1 MCSIALYHNPSIDP
15 YIVES
20 TLRQMSDLAQHR
32 GPDHTGICMGEHCG
46 MAHNRLS
53 ILDIHTRSNQPM
65 YDENNVIIFN
75 GCLFNF
81 IEIRNELLSLGYM
94 FKTESDTEVILKAY
108 HAWGPQC
115 LHKFNGMWAMAI
127 YQKDCEQVFIA
138 RDRFGIKP
146 LYYTHF
152 DQHFALASEIKQL
165 LPIAGTDL
173 DIKNQNDYFLRG
185 RLVHNNHTLYDKIKS
200 FPAGHYGVYDILHQE
215 LKISRYYSIKKETVD
230 PDPQQLLALF
240 QDSVDIRLRSDV
252 QVGVTVS
259 GGIDSSVI
267 ALTVAELGAK
277 SFKLY
282 NAAFPDFVNDESPFA
297 QILADEMHKPL
308 HKNTVTWDSF
318 IENLGNLGYLQDIPV
333 GSFAVFASF
342 LLKKKISSEGVKVI
356 LNGQGADEIFGGYT
370 KFHYFHLKNL
380 WRKDKVQFFQE
391 FYSMGIKNQYPVET
405 LKKKWNSFRNMRG
418 NVDYDWYRSSH
429 NEVWREDIVDSHV
442 SPFQGDLYD
451 VSQNALF
458 GMGLPVML
466 HALDRNSMYHGIE
479 SRCPFLDYR
488 LVEFVVNLPDDYKI
502 REGVRKFMLREIFE
516 GKLPEKLNKRYRKQG
531 YTSPQNYFLKKNTT
545 MIIKDIHDKKDLIS
559 EFIDINHFVKS
570 MHKKPKWDLIWR
582 VWTWLHWRETSLNQ
596 QHEVLKSLSQII

>member
-1 MCSIALYHNPSIDP
+1 MCSIALYHNPSVDLFV
-15 YIVES
+15 VES
-20 TLRQMSDLAQHR
+20 TLRQMSELAQHR
-32 GPDHTGICMGEHCG
+32 GPDHTGYCMGEHCG

-53 ILDIHTRSNQPM
+53 ILDIHSRSNQPM
-65 YDENNVIIFN
+65 SDDKNVIIFN

-81 IEIRNELLSLGYM
+81 IEIRNELLAKGYL
-94 FKTESDTEVILKAY
+94 FKTESDTEVILKAF

-115 LHKFNGMWAMAI
+115 LQKFNGMWAMAI

-152 DQHFALASEIKQL
+152 DQHFALGSEIKQL
-165 LPIAGTDL
+165 LPIAGPDL
-173 DIKNQNDYFLRG
+173 DIKNQNDYFLYG
-185 RLVHNNHTLYDKIKS
+185 KIVHNNHTLYDKIKS
-200 FPAGHYGVYDILHQE
+200 LPAGHYGVYDLIHQE
-215 LKISRYYSIKKETVD
+215 LKITRYYSIKKETID
-230 PDPQQLLALF
+230 PDPEKLMSLF
-240 QDSVDIRLRSDV
+240 QDSVSIRLRSDV

-297 QILADEMHKPL
+297 QILADELHKPL

-318 IENLGNLGYLQDIPV
+318 IENLGCLGYLQDIPV

-342 LLKKKISSEGVKVI
+342 LLQKKISSAGVKVI
-356 LNGQGADEIFGGYT
+356 LNGQGADEIFAGYT
-370 KFHYFHLKNL
+370 KFHFYHLKNL
-380 WRKDKVQFFQE
+380 WSKDKLQFFQE
-391 FYSMGIKNQYPVET
+391 FYSMGIKNQYSVNT
-405 LKKKWNSFRNMRG
+405 LKKKWNNFLATRG
-418 NVDYDWYRSSH
+418 NVQYDWYRSLNQEIW
-429 NEVWREDIVDSHV
+429 NENTSDSPVNKSQED
-442 SPFQGDLYD
+442 LWD

-479 SRCPFLDYR
+479 ARCPFLDYR
-488 LVEFVVNLPDDYKI
+488 LVEFVVNMPDDYKI
-502 REGVRKFMLREIFE
+502 REGVRKYMLREIFE
-516 GKLPEKLNKRYRKQG
+516 DKLPEKLNKRYRKQG
-531 YTSPQNYFLKKNTT
+531 YASPQSYFLKQNAL
-545 MIIKDIHDKKDLIS
+545 MIKRDIFDKRHLVQD
-559 EFIDINHFVKS
+559 FINVDRFLDAMN
-570 MHKKPKWDLIWR
+570 KKPKWDVIWR

-596 QHEVLKSLSQII
+596 HQEVLKSLSQLT